1 MTVVAYRDGVL
12 AADSLATAGHVK
24 TGQVQKIWRFDDGRL
39 VGGAGGAG
47 DMSTF
52 VAWLLGG
59 GRGPWECRDKE
70 NGFSA
75 LVVAGNG
82 EVAIYDA
89 EGRGYALQAEFY
101 ARGAGAEL
109 ALGAM
114 AMGARADQAVEI
126 ACRYSVWCE
135 GPVQRL
141 CLAGAEFD
149 SIRNRGLR

>member
-1 MTVVAYRDGVL
+1 M
-12 AADSLATAGHVK
+12 
-24 TGQVQKIWRFDDGRL
+24 
-39 VGGAGGAG
+39 
-47 DMSTF
+47 
-52 VAWLLGG
+52 
-59 GRGPWECRDKE
+59 PDKE

-82 EVAIYDA
+82 EVTIYDA
-89 EGRGYALQAEFY
+89 EGGGYALEAEFY

-109 ALGAM
+109 AIGAM

-135 GPVQRL
+135 GPVQQL
-141 CLAGAEFD
+141 YLAGAEFD